1 MFLKQFY
8 LGCLAQA
15 SYLVGDEAAGAA
27 AVIDPRRDVQQ
38 YLDEARARDLR
49 ITHVVLTH
57 FHADFVAGHIELRDR
72 VGAQICLGAAATAEY
87 SFTPLHDGET
97 LEFGNTRLEFLETPG
112 HTPEGISILVHDLAA
127 DAGRPHAVLTGDTLF
142 IGDVGRPDLMASE
155 GTTVVELAGSL
166 YDSLHAK
173 LLPLPDET
181 LLYPGHGGGS
191 LCGKAIGDDTVSNMG
206 TQRRYNYALQPMS
219 KGDFIR
225 MLTADLPDAPD
236 YFSYDARLNRS
247 ERPTLQAALE
257 RALAP
262 LPLEEALR
270 RRDEGAQL
278 LDVRDPGA
286 FAAAH
291 VAGSI
296 NIGLGG
302 QYAPWVGSMLS
313 PDRSLVI
320 VAEPG
325 QEEEAATRLGRIG
338 FDAVVGY
345 LDGGMAALEAR
356 PDLVA
361 RFARLAPATLAEAL
375 RAPDPP
381 FLLDVRDAP
390 ELQEGRIEG
399 SAHFPLRGLAAHFDD
414 LPRDRPLVL
423 YCGGG
428 YRSAIAASLL
438 LQRGFQD
445 VTDLAGGYA
454 AWTATATPA

>member
-1 MFLKQFY
+1 
-8 LGCLAQA
+8 
-15 SYLVGDEAAGAA
+15 
-27 AVIDPRRDVQQ
+27 
-38 YLDEARARDLR
+38 
-49 ITHVVLTH
+49 
-57 FHADFVAGHIELRDR
+57 
-72 VGAQICLGAAATAEY
+72 
-87 SFTPLHDGET
+87 
-97 LEFGNTRLEFLETPG
+97 
-112 HTPEGISILVHDLAA
+112 
-127 DAGRPHAVLTGDTLF
+127 
-142 IGDVGRPDLMASE
+142 
-155 GTTVVELAGSL
+155 
-166 YDSLHAK
+166 
-173 LLPLPDET
+173 
-181 LLYPGHGGGS
+181 
-191 LCGKAIGDDTVSNMG
+191 
-206 TQRRYNYALQPMS
+206 
-219 KGDFIR
+219 
-225 MLTADLPDAPD
+225 
-236 YFSYDARLNRS
+236 
-247 ERPTLQAALE
+247 
-257 RALAP
+257 
-262 LPLEEALR
+262 
-270 RRDEGAQL
+270 
-278 LDVRDPGA
+278 
-286 FAAAH
+286 
-291 VAGSI
+291 
-296 NIGLGG
+296 
-302 QYAPWVGSMLS
+302 MLS

-320 VAEPG
+320 VAELG

-338 FDAVVGY
+338 FDAVAGY